1 MLSQGRECGC
11 QWLLQVLFLVR
22 QLFTSS
28 IPRGNSGSKSD
39 ADAFLTKYRKG
50 GEPPHTA
57 WLQLPAP
64 TGMWPQRGGCGPSG
78 TTTDRSIEV
87 QNKTPTNTQLT
98 DQGNLLFHTSRAPL
112 ERESNVDWDAGG
124 IILLR
129 GSLKARCH
137 VVVGRASSD
146 SQDSKH
152 SPQPEL
158 LLANKK

>member
-1 MLSQGRECGC
+1 MRGVDIFWTIGVQGGTLYPGVNKVPSTGYLGLHSQLS
-11 QWLLQVLFLVR
+11 
-22 QLFTSS
+22 
-28 IPRGNSGSKSD
+28 
-39 ADAFLTKYRKG
+39 
-50 GEPPHTA
+50 
-57 WLQLPAP
+57 
-64 TGMWPQRGGCGPSG
+64 TGSG